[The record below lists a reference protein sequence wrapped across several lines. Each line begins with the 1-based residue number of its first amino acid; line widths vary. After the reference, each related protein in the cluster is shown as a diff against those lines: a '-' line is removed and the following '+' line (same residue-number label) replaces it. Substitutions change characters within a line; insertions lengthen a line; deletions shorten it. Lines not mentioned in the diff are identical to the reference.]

1 LYCCQGKHAKFKE
14 YVGHSAHVTNVRWS
28 SDGAYLMSVGGAD
41 MSVVVWAREGSTDQ
55 ILHRI
60 DDVDSDSEEEGYDS
74 DVEREKLINY
84 VSKTY
89 ESPVRDPSIVKPHQ
103 QQHKTTEKK

>member
-1 LYCCQGKHAKFKE
+1 
-14 YVGHSAHVTNVRWS
+14 
-28 SDGAYLMSVGGAD
+28 MS
-41 MSVVVWAREGSTDQ
+41 MVVWGKEGATDQ
-55 ILHRI
+55 ILHV
-60 DDVDSDSEEEGYDS
+60 DDMDSDSEEEGYDS

-103 QQHKTTEKK
+103 QQHKSSEKK

>member
-1 LYCCQGKHAKFKE
+1 
-14 YVGHSAHVTNVRWS
+14 
-28 SDGAYLMSVGGAD
+28 MSVGGAD
-41 MSVVVWAREGSTDQ
+41 MSMVVWAREGATGQ
-55 ILHRI
+55 TVHCV

-84 VSKTY
+84 ISKTY

-103 QQHKTTEKK
+103 QQHKSTEKK